1 MRKMEG
7 VGVYQKIVIINSESL
22 GKGDD
27 GVGQTLLGVLLR
39 KILAS
44 LTKPEIIIFYNS
56 GVKLLIQGSKYID
69 ILDALELQGVELLAC
84 GTCVYKACGQHSLL
98 VGRITDM
105 NEITDIVLNTN
116 TVITL

>member
-1 MRKMEG
+1 MEKREEI
-7 VGVYQKIVIINSESL
+7 GVYQKVVIINSESL

-27 GVGQTLLGVLLR
+27 GVGQTLLGVFLR

-44 LTKPEIIIFYNS
+44 LTKPDIIIFYNS
-56 GVKLLIQGSKYID
+56 GVKLLAQGSRYMD
-69 ILDALELQGVELLAC
+69 ILEALEMQGVELLAC
-84 GTCVYKACGQHSLL
+84 GTCVYKVCGQHSLT

-105 NEITDIVLNTN
+105 NEIADIVLNTN